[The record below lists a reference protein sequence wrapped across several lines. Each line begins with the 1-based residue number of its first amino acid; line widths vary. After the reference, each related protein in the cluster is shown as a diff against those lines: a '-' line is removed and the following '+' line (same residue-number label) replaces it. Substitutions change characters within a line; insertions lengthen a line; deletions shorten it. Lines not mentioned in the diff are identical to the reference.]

1 MVEPH
6 KRRKNPPRSPAPPR
20 QMAMAFESSPLRGL
34 NDPERMKVLMHLAS
48 LLMLAAGVAAGEDD
62 DEP

>member
-6 KRRKNPPRSPAPPR
+6 KPRKNPPRSPAPR
-20 QMAMAFESSPLRGL
+20 QMAMVFDSSPLRGL
-34 NDPERMKVLMHLAS
+34 SDPERMKVLMHLVS
-48 LLMLAAGVAAGEDD
+48 LLMLAAGVAAGEHD